1 MESTLGFSHF
11 LSQADGIAKGILL
24 IMLVMSVATWY
35 LIFTK
40 SIRNIITA
48 QKSRAFLKM
57 FWEAPN
63 VAAVAAHLQEQEKR
77 GEPLQEPFAELVQ
90 QGLLAAEQHRTRGA
104 QRLIEAGNGDDFL
117 TRSLRRSIEQT
128 TARVESGLTAL
139 ASVGSAAPFVGLFG
153 TVWGI
158 YHALLA
164 IGMSGQG
171 TLDKVAGPV
180 GEALIMTAIGLA
192 VAIPAVLAYNTFTRH
207 NRLMLAELDSFAHDV
222 FTFMSTGH
230 RAEDATRTV
239 MPRAVVTPVMMA
251 V

>member
-1 MESTLGFSHF
+1 MDSTLGFAHF
-11 LSQADGIAKGILL
+11 VSQADGIAKGILL
-24 IMLVMSVATWY
+24 IMLVMSVTTWY

-40 SIRNIITA
+40 SIRNIISA
-48 QKSRAFLKM
+48 QKSRAFLNM
-57 FWEAPN
+57 FWEAPD
-63 VAAVAAHLQEQEKR
+63 VAAVAAHLQAQEQR
-77 GEPLQEPFAELVQ
+77 GEPPQEPLSELVQ
-90 QGLLAAEQHRTRGA
+90 QGLVAAEQHRTRGA
-104 QRLIEAGNGDDFL
+104 QRLIEAGTGDDFL

-128 TARVESGLTAL
+128 TARAESGLTAL
-139 ASVGSAAPFVGLFG
+139 ASIGSSAPFVGLFG

-230 RAEDATRTV
+230 RAEDATR
-239 MPRAVVTPVMMA
+239 AVVTPVVSAMKA

>member
-1 MESTLGFSHF
+1 MDSTLGFAHF

-24 IMLVMSVATWY
+24 IMLVMSVTTWY

-57 FWEAPN
+57 FWDAPN
-63 VAAVAAHLQEQEKR
+63 VAAVAAHLQSQEQR
-77 GEPLQEPFAELVQ
+77 GGPLQEPFSELVR
-90 QGLLAAEQHRTRGA
+90 QGLVAAEQHRTRGA
-104 QRLIEAGNGDDFL
+104 QRLIEAGTGDDFL

-139 ASVGSAAPFVGLFG
+139 ASVGSSAPFVGLFG

-230 RAEDATRTV
+230 RAEDATR
-239 MPRAVVTPVMMA
+239 AVVTPVVSAMKA
-251 V
+251 A